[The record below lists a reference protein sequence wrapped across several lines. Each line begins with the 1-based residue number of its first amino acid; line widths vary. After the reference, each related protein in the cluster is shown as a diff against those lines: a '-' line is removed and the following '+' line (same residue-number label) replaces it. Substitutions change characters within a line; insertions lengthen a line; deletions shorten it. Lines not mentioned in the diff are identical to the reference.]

1 MKNTTKHLIKFLK
14 EKNALIPF
22 MINLM
27 VPHPYNH
34 SYALFLSHSLKELE
48 QNSRETDFILDAF
61 HWSETSEK
69 YEYWQILHNQW
80 IKYLILDKDQKLL
93 PSPQPSK
100 GYDLKNKYKNA
111 FVQFLRDENALI
123 PFICNLSKHRVIEK
137 NLSEYLK
144 NSQNK
149 FSFIWT
155 AFVLSETSEGWNHW
169 LDLNNKWEIK
179 CTFL

>member
-1 MKNTTKHLIKFLK
+1 MKNTTKHFINFLR
-14 EKNALIPF
+14 EKKALIPF
-22 MINLM
+22 IINLM
-27 VPHPYNH
+27 VTPL
-34 SYALFLSHSLKELE
+34 SYDYPRFSLKKLE
-48 QNSRETDFILDAF
+48 QNSRDTDFIFDAF

-80 IKYLILDKDQKLL
+80 REYLILDKDQKLL

-123 PFICNLSKHRVIEK
+123 PFICNLSKHRIIEK